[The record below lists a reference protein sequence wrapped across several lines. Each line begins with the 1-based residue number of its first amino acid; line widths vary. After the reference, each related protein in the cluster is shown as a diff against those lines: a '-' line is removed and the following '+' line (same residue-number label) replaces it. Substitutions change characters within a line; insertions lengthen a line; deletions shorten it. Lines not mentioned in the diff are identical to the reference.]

1 MILHYQVYTQEDD
14 NNNECANINLF
25 FRENNIKALIMT
37 IRYCKIFY
45 I

>member
-25 FRENNIKALIMT
+25 FRENNIKPPKNTLKN
-37 IRYCKIFY
+37 CV
-45 I
+45 